1 MNSRIRT
8 LRKALS
14 LNQKEFAAK
23 IGLKQ
28 SAVSYMEKN
37 GSTITEQNIK
47 VICSQFCVNEV
58 WLRTGEGE
66 MFLEVE
72 RTQKEFFDIF
82 DSLSPALQNHLLRI
96 AHDLVDLQS
105 ELHLK

>member
-72 RTQKEFFDIF
+72 RTQKEFFD
-82 DSLSPALQNHLLRI
+82 SLSPALQNHLLRI